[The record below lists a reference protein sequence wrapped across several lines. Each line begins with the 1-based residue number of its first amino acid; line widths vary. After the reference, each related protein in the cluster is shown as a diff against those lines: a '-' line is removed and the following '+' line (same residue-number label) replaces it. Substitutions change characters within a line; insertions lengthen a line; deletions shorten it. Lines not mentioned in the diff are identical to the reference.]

1 GATTGVFTGLTP
13 NTYLFRVTDANGCY
27 YTESFTIN
35 PVTPIAVSGT
45 KISDVLCFG
54 DNTGAIEFTVSGTTG
69 FTYTINGEPSIAG
82 TSTINLTNL
91 TEGSYTIVVTDTST
105 GCTDTDTIVIDEPD
119 AALGLELTATNVH
132 CNNDESQITAVVS
145 GGTPN
150 YSSAAVSFGSA
161 EPNASAFASGNTM
174 TVDTNLG
181 LNWTVYVKDA
191 NGCIAMETVSITAD
205 AMPTV
210 TAPTVSNQCDV
221 NSGFIFEVT
230 NVTGVAPFTYS
241 IDGTSFQS
249 SPIFTVNAPG
259 NYTIYVR
266 DANGCIATSP

>member
-69 FTYTINGEPSIAG
+69 FTYTINGGTPIAG

-91 TEGSYTIVVTDTST
+91 IEGSYTIVVTDTST
-105 GCTDTDTIVIDEPD
+105 GCTDTETIVIDEP
-119 AALGLELTATNVH
+119 AALGLTLTATNVH
-132 CNNDESQITAVVS
+132 CNNFESQITAGVI

-150 YSSAAVSFGSA
+150 YTF
-161 EPNASAFASGNTM
+161 
-174 TVDTNLG
+174 
-181 LNWTVYVKDA
+181 
-191 NGCIAMETVSITAD
+191 
-205 AMPTV
+205 
-210 TAPTVSNQCDV
+210 
-221 NSGFIFEVT
+221 
-230 NVTGVAPFTYS
+230 
-241 IDGTSFQS
+241 
-249 SPIFTVNAPG
+249 
-259 NYTIYVR
+259 
-266 DANGCIATSP
+266 